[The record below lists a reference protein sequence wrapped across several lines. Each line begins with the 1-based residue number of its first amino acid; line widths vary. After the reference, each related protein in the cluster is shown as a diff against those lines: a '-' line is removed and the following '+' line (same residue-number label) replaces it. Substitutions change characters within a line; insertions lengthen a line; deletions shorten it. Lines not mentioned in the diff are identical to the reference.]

1 MSGAKTLFKNT
12 ILLTAASF
20 LMRTVSVSFNVY
32 LTNRIGADGIGLF
45 QLIFAVYGLAITF
58 ACSGIRLTATRLVAD
73 NLALGKAN
81 SRQLVRYC
89 IFYSLICATVTSA
102 VLLIFS
108 DVIGT
113 KWIGD
118 PRSIAPLKMLCISL
132 PFVSVSEAMDG
143 YFTAVG
149 KLVRYT
155 FVQFLEQVFKIAVTV
170 AALNKVLSGDLKAAC
185 LAVTFGISAAEIF
198 SLTCVYI
205 LYRFTSEKSQMSESG
220 RRIITKLL
228 KISIPDAVG
237 SEMRSILMTIE
248 HLLIPAGLK
257 KSGSNT
263 KNALASYGII
273 HGMSLPL
280 LLYPSALLSAL
291 AGLLIPEIS
300 SHHISESKVR
310 ISYIISRVLHI
321 TLIFSI
327 GTAGIMYFNAE
338 KLSLAVYGNIDS
350 AFYIKLIA
358 PLIPVM
364 YTDMSIDGM
373 LKGLDQQLSC
383 MRYNIIDA
391 ALCVILVYA
400 LVPIMGVKG
409 YVVVIF
415 ASECINFFLSFRRL
429 TIVSEVRLEMF
440 KDMLIPLL
448 CVVSANLFKN
458 IVFLFFPITV
468 GIKSAATAEIVFSV
482 VVYAVLL
489 LIFRAIDNDE
499 IKWFKGLIHPARP

>member
-1 MSGAKTLFKNT
+1 MSGAKILFKNT
-12 ILLTAASF
+12 LLLTAASF

-45 QLIFAVYGLAITF
+45 QLIFAVYALAITF

-73 NLALGKAN
+73 NLALGKKN

-89 IFYSLICATVTSA
+89 ILYSLVCAVVTSA

-108 DVIGT
+108 DFIGT

-118 PRSIAPLKMLCISL
+118 PRSIAPLKMLCVSL
-132 PFVSVSEAMDG
+132 PFVSISEALDG

-155 FVQFLEQVFKIAVTV
+155 FVQFLEQVFKITVTV
-170 AALNKVLSGDLKAAC
+170 IALNKAVAGDLRASC

-198 SLTCVYI
+198 SLMCVYI
-205 LYRFTSEKSQMSESG
+205 LYRFTSEKSKISESG
-220 RRIITKLL
+220 RKIVSRLL

-257 KSGSNT
+257 KSGSNAQ
-263 KNALASYGII
+263 NALASYGVI

-280 LLYPSALLSAL
+280 LLYPSALLSSL
-291 AGLLIPEIS
+291 SGLLIPEIS
-300 SHHISESKVR
+300 SHHISGSKVR

-327 GTAGIMYFNAE
+327 GTAGIMYFNADR
-338 KLSLAVYGNIDS
+338 LSLAVYGNVDS

-358 PLIPVM
+358 PLIPIM
-364 YTDMSIDGM
+364 YTDMSVDGM
-373 LKGLDQQLSC
+373 LKGLDQQVSC

-391 ALCVILVYA
+391 ALCVILVYI
-400 LVPIMGVKG
+400 LVPVMGVEG

-429 TIVSEVRLEMF
+429 TVVSEVRVELF
-440 KDMLIPLL
+440 KDILIPSL
-448 CVVSANLFKN
+448 CVISSNLFKN
-458 IVFLFFPITV
+458 IVFGLFPVTTAV
-468 GIKSAATAEIVFSV
+468 KSTAAVEIVFSV
-482 VVYAVLL
+482 VLYAVLL
-489 LIFRAIDNDE
+489 LVFRAVDNE
-499 IKWFKGLIHPARP
+499 ELSWVKKLIKP